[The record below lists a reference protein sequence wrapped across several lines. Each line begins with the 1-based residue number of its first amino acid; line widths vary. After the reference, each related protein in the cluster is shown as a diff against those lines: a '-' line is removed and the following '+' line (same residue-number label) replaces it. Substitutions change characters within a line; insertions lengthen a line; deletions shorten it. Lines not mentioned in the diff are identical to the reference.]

1 MPEPLNLKKILSEI
15 FNHPEEK
22 ISDEDSPESIPG
34 WDSFQSLI
42 MFQELERISGVS
54 FSVDDLKDIKNIG
67 DIRIL
72 LDKYKII
79 HKM

>member
-15 FNHPEEK
+15 FNYPEEK
-22 ISDEDSPESIPG
+22 ISDADSPESISG

-42 MFQELERISGVS
+42 MFQELERVSGAS
-54 FSVDDLKDIKNIG
+54 FAIDDLKDIKNVG
-67 DIRIL
+67 DVQKL

-79 HKM
+79 YKI